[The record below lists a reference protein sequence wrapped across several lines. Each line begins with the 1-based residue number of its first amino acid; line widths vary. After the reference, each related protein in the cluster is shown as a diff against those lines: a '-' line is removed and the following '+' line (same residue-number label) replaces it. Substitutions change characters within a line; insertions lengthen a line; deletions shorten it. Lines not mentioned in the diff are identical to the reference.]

1 MENFSEL
8 FEAMVSDHGSR
19 PRNFQNVERATHRAE
34 GVNPLSGDQLT
45 FEFEVDGEERIKSA
59 GFAGKASALA
69 TTSASVMTTQL
80 KGKTLPEVREFIE
93 QTLNLIAGEEE
104 LPENLPDDEY
114 RLLLEVRQ
122 FPNRVPCVALAWR
135 TAKSALA

>member
-19 PRNFQNVERATHRAE
+19 PRNFRGIDGATHRAE
-34 GVNPLSGDQLT
+34 GANPLSGDQLT
-45 FEFEVDGEERIKSA
+45 VEFVVNNEGCITSA
-59 GFAGKASALA
+59 GFSGKASALA
-69 TTSASVMTTQL
+69 TASASVMTTQL
-80 KGKTLPEVREFIE
+80 EGKTLPEIHKFIE

-104 LPENLPDDEY
+104 LSDDLPEDEY
-114 RLLLEVRQ
+114 RVLLEVRQ
-122 FPNRVPCVALAWR
+122 FPNRVRCVALAWQ